1 MGSWPKT
8 LALAVIMSTMTIP
21 TLGAPVVVFPNA
33 RDLRSPDGRFVLC
46 NAERDASATELVG
59 TFHSLW
65 LIEVGTDRS
74 RKLCDYVGVAAA
86 GWSDNDHLVV
96 TEYLGKKSSRAL
108 MFSATSPGDSV
119 VIDKG
124 ALISLM
130 PAESRAILRE
140 SDHVFVEAI
149 GVQRE
154 ILRLTVWGN
163 GQHEKNGFRWHCGY
177 DLREHTIACT
187 E

>member
-8 LALAVIMSTMTIP
+8 LAFVVIMSAMTIP

-33 RDLRSPDGRFVLC
+33 RELRSPDGRFVLR

-65 LIEVGTDRS
+65 LIELGTGRS

-86 GWSDNDHLVV
+86 GWSDDDHLVV
-96 TEYLGKKSSRAL
+96 TEYLSKKSSRAL

-124 ALISLM
+124 ALISLI
-130 PAESRAILRE
+130 PTQFRAPLRE
-140 SDHVFVEAI
+140 NDHVFVEAI
-149 GVQRE
+149 GVQ
-154 ILRLTVWGN
+154 
-163 GQHEKNGFRWHCGY
+163 HETLSAHGLGKR
-177 DLREHTIACT
+177 AA
-187 E
+187 